1 MGSRTEERL
10 RQLLQEIS
18 TMKDDIIVEHST
30 TSNSCGRI
38 SRKVTIEY
46 DIQNTTDN

>member
-10 RQLLQEIS
+10 KQLLQEIS
-18 TMKDDIIVEHST
+18 MMKDDIKIEHLT
-30 TSNSCGRI
+30 TSNSQGRI

-46 DIQNTTDN
+46 DIQNSTDN

>member
-18 TMKDDIIVEHST
+18 AMKDEINVEHST
-30 TSNSCGRI
+30 TSNSRGRI

-46 DIQNTTDN
+46 DIQNPTDN

>member
-10 RQLLQEIS
+10 RQLLAEIS
-18 TMKDDIIVEHST
+18 TMKDEIEISHST
-30 TSNSCGRI
+30 TSNSHGRI

-46 DIQNTTDN
+46 DIKDPTDN